1 MRHAARMRQKGKNI
15 MKAEIKFAITKNGP
29 KAFMSTYNDDWT
41 PANDT
46 RLRVYKKDKR
56 SVTPAN
62 AYPEGKGYA
71 LAINPWV
78 LQDFLEVNGI
88 DAMPKVLP
96 LNCGISVTRTTAKS
110 FGMSSR
116 LAIPRSAVQICLV
129 LKTSYGI
136 GSITIARLCTAT
148 PRTRRMSASTGSDS
162 RCQCS
167 ATRLSIPTIASSS
180 WMIP

>member
-15 MKAEIKFAITKNGP
+15 MKAEIKFAITKHGP

-88 DAMPKVLP
+88 DAM
-96 LNCGISVTRTTAKS
+96 
-110 FGMSSR
+110 
-116 LAIPRSAVQICLV
+116 
-129 LKTSYGI
+129 
-136 GSITIARLCTAT
+136 
-148 PRTRRMSASTGSDS
+148 
-162 RCQCS
+162 
-167 ATRLSIPTIASSS
+167 
-180 WMIP
+180 

>member
-1 MRHAARMRQKGKNI
+1 

-41 PANDT
+41 PANNT

-88 DAMPKVLP
+88 DAMQPMT
-96 LNCGISVTRTTAKS
+96 IAK
-110 FGMSSR
+110 GLAPELRDMSS
-116 LAIPRSAVQICLV
+116 LPAVPRSAARICLV
-129 LKTSYGI
+129 PKALCRI

-167 ATRLSIPTIASSS
+167 ATRLSILTIASSS

>member
-1 MRHAARMRQKGKNI
+1 

-88 DAMPKVLP
+88 DAMQPMTIAKGLAPELRDIRYANDSEIVWYEFSTC
-96 LNCGISVTRTTAKS
+96 NTTKRCTNLSRAKN
-110 FGMSSR
+110 FVR
-116 LAIPRSAVQICLV
+116 
-129 LKTSYGI
+129 I

-148 PRTRRMSASTGSDS
+148 PRTRRMSLSMDS
-162 RCQCS
+162 ALRCRYS
-167 ATRLSIPTIASSS
+167 ATCLSILMIASSS

>member
-1 MRHAARMRQKGKNI
+1 

-71 LAINPWV
+71 LPSTRGCCRIFSKSTA
-78 LQDFLEVNGI
+78 L
-88 DAMPKVLP
+88 MP
-96 LNCGISVTRTTAKS
+96 
-110 FGMSSR
+110 
-116 LAIPRSAVQICLV
+116 
-129 LKTSYGI
+129 
-136 GSITIARLCTAT
+136 
-148 PRTRRMSASTGSDS
+148 
-162 RCQCS
+162 CS
-167 ATRLSIPTIASSS
+167 L
-180 WMIP
+180 